1 MTGAWWEPSLK
12 LLSFYPAFYMEA
24 SLLDEGTAADFA
36 HQLSSLRN
44 KEIEPEATDE
54 LKQRLSVPERLRVSP
69 LEFINQRSTNEFI
82 EGKGQHLKSHPTG
95 IANMWSSTIADA
107 DDPSTAIAS
116 LTIWDRGNTTGYPNV
131 PEYNR
136 NGQRAPGQFNAVF
149 SLPDGRVSAK
159 LNGSGPPPMRN
170 VRISNKFHSPPNHY

>member
-1 MTGAWWEPSLK
+1 
-12 LLSFYPAFYMEA
+12 MEA

-82 EGKGQHLKSHPTG
+82 EAKGRHWKSHPTG

-131 PEYNR
+131 REYRGANKWVP
-136 NGQRAPGQFNAVF
+136 PGQFNAVF
-149 SLPDGRVSAK
+149 SLPDGRVAAK
-159 LNGSGPPPMRN
+159 LNGSGPPPYIN
-170 VRISNKFHSPPNHY
+170 VKML